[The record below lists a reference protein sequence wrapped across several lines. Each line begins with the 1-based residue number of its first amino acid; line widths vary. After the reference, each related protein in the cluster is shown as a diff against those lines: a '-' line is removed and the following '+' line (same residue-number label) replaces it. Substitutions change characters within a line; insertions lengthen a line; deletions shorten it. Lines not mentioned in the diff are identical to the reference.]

1 MNESDIKNPSYRI
14 VLSDDVPDVILYI
27 DTKTFNIYIYGLQK
41 LSTKEARKWID
52 RFREDYLNQDY
63 LNQFTKEK

>member
-27 DTKTFNIYIYGLQK
+27 NTKTFDIYIYKLQSS
-41 LSTKEARKWID
+41 STEEVRKWID
-52 RFREDYLNQDY
+52 KFKEDYLITS
-63 LNQFTKEK
+63 TKEK